1 MTSSSE
7 KYKSLLRVRY
17 ELIGAVM
24 GNKDFS
30 TTDQLGAV
38 NKERR
43 YGKKDRDDV
52 NGVKLRGIV
61 IGQG

>member
-1 MTSSSE
+1 MQ
-7 KYKSLLRVRY
+7 LL
-17 ELIGAVM
+17 A
-24 GNKDFS
+24 NKDFS
-30 TTDQLGAV
+30 TTDQLRAV

-43 YGKKDRDDV
+43 YGNKDRDDV